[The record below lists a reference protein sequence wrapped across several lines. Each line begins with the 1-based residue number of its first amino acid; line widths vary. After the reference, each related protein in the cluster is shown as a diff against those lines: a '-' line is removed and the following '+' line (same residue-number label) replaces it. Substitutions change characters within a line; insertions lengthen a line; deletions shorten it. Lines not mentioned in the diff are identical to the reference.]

1 MKATLG
7 ATLCLLSPAAPE
19 PCQSGD
25 GAKAG
30 RFTTAGSDREEAD
43 AEEEVAE
50 EEVVVAE
57 EGQENLGQSMPVLMP
72 RLARH
77 TRVKL
82 LAYTTLVYL

>member
-50 EEVVVAE
+50 EEVE
-57 EGQENLGQSMPVLMP
+57 
-72 RLARH
+72 AR
-77 TRVKL
+77 RWRPKGGEK
-82 LAYTTLVYL
+82 ARA